1 MKIDYEDKLQSVI
14 KAFGDNGILD
24 NIIIIGSWA
33 TYFYVKIFDG
43 YIPSI
48 RTLDLDCYIPKTKNI
63 RVIKSVG
70 EALKPINFDQIFD
83 YMTEKSKFISPEG
96 FEIEF
101 LAKLKRDKSQIVK
114 VDSLGVNAEQLGNL
128 DIFNEGYIEVDFEG
142 YSVKVASPSAYI
154 MQKILISKK
163 RSEDKYN
170 KDLESIILVY
180 EEVKKNKQ
188 HMADFKSIIASLGK
202 NTKKRYKNYIYD
214 NNLEF
219 PSLE

>member
-70 EALKPINFDQIFD
+70 EANLKGGG
-83 YMTEKSKFISPEG
+83 E
-96 FEIEF
+96 
-101 LAKLKRDKSQIVK
+101 L
-114 VDSLGVNAEQLGNL
+114 
-128 DIFNEGYIEVDFEG
+128 
-142 YSVKVASPSAYI
+142 
-154 MQKILISKK
+154 
-163 RSEDKYN
+163 
-170 KDLESIILVY
+170 
-180 EEVKKNKQ
+180 
-188 HMADFKSIIASLGK
+188 
-202 NTKKRYKNYIYD
+202 
-214 NNLEF
+214 
-219 PSLE
+219 